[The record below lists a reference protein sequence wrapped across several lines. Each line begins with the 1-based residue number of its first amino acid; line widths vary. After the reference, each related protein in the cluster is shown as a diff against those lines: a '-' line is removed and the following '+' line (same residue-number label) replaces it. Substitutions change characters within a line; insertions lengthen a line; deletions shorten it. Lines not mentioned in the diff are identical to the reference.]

1 MIILVLTQI
10 SENANKDL
18 LEKVTINYEEYTAKA
33 SETNCCIKIIKMNK
47 TLVKDKYKEY
57 ETSKDS
63 KTSEANNEIKKKKK
77 NKSNIKSEIKS
88 EIMEEV

>member
-10 SENANKDL
+10 SENANKDI
-18 LEKVTINYEEYTAKA
+18 LEKVSINYEEFVAKA
-33 SETNCCIKIIKMNK
+33 TEANCCIKIIKMNK